1 VSSTP
6 EPTDPVLAG
15 DPPVLRVEGLRPR
28 DELRRRATAAGA
40 TVLELEVPVGDAA
53 RAAVADGTRL
63 LGERMTKDLPAEPQ
77 VPAGFTWR
85 SLREDELEPWRERQ
99 VRLYAE
105 DGLEGFGGDA
115 ELALADARADFA
127 RLLPDGLATPDTSLV
142 VLAAGDERVGH
153 LWVRHHRSPGLSY
166 VYDVEVDE
174 AHRGRGHGRAAML
187 VAERLA
193 RDAGDDVLG
202 LHVFGFNTV
211 ARSLYRSL
219 GYVLRSS
226 TYDLL
231 ADAT

>member
-1 VSSTP
+1 M
-6 EPTDPVLAG
+6 LAG
-15 DPPVLRVEGLRPR
+15 DPPVLRVERLGPR
-28 DELRRRATAAGA
+28 DELRRRALAAGA

-53 RAAVADGTRL
+53 RAALADGTRL
-63 LGERMTKDLPAEPQ
+63 LGERMTKPLPADPQ
-77 VPAGFTWR
+77 VPDGITWR
-85 SLREDELEPWRERQ
+85 PLTADELGRWTERQ
-99 VRLYAE
+99 VGLYAQ
-105 DGLEGFGGDA
+105 DGLLNFGGDL
-115 ELALADARADFA
+115 ELALADARGDFA

-142 VLAAGDERVGH
+142 VLAADGERVGH

-166 VYDVEVDE
+166 VFDVEVDE

-193 RDAGDDVLG
+193 RDAGDEALG

-219 GYVLRSS
+219 GYALRTS

-231 ADAT
+231 APG